1 MTEID
6 PPPSGT
12 RAPSMAL
19 IAVAN
24 QKGGVGKTTVAMQV
38 AAELSRRHRVLV
50 VDVDRQ
56 ESTVWWAENA
66 RDLLPFDFAGSQHPN
81 MLSRLRDLRAD
92 YEFVLVDTPGSLED
106 TAVLETVLDA
116 ADYALVP
123 VTPEPLAVDP
133 TLRTLSRLIEPRQL
147 GHGVLLNRIDPRVPH
162 QLQTWQGLLN
172 SELGV
177 PRLESYLRQYKV
189 QADAPVLGQLVT
201 SMRRNRRTE
210 GAIADIA
217 AIARELERLLSPALT
232 GAW

>member
-1 MTEID
+1 MTETE
-6 PPPSGT
+6 PRGAT
-12 RAPSMAL
+12 ASMV
-19 IAVAN
+19 IVAVAN

-38 AAELSRRHRVLV
+38 GAELSRRHRVLV

-56 ESTVWWAENA
+56 QSTVWWAENA
-66 RDLLPFDFAGSQHPN
+66 RDRLPFDFAGSQHPN
-81 MLSRLRDLRAD
+81 MLSRLGELRAD

-133 TLRTLSRLIEPRQL
+133 TLRTLSRLIEPRHL
-147 GHGVLLNRIDPRVPH
+147 RHGVLLNRIDPRVPR
-162 QLQTWQGLLN
+162 QLETWQRLLD

-177 PRLESYLRQYKV
+177 PRLESHLRQYKV
-189 QADAPVLGQLVT
+189 HAEAPVMGELVT
-201 SMRRNRRTE
+201 SLRRNRRTE
-210 GAIADIA
+210 GTISDIA
-217 AIARELERLLSPALT
+217 AIARELEQLLSPALT

>member
-1 MTEID
+1 MKLVAI
-6 PPPSGT
+6 
-12 RAPSMAL
+12 
-19 IAVAN
+19 AN

-38 AAELSRRHRVLV
+38 GAELSRRHRVLV

-56 ESTVWWAENA
+56 QSTVWWAENA
-66 RDLLPFDFAGSQHPN
+66 AALLPFDFAGGQHPN
-81 MLSRLRDLRAD
+81 MLSRLRDLRGD

-116 ADYALVP
+116 ADYVLVP

-133 TLRTLSRLIEPRQL
+133 TLRTLSRLIEPRHL
-147 GHGVLLNRIDPRVPH
+147 RHGVLLNRVDPRVPH
-162 QLQTWQGLLN
+162 QLQTWQSLLD

-177 PRLESYLRQYKV
+177 PRLEAYLRQYKA
-189 QADAPVLGQLVT
+189 QSDAPVLGQLVT
-201 SMRRNRRTE
+201 NMRRNRRTE

-217 AIARELERLLSPALT
+217 AIARELERLLSAALT

>member
-1 MTEID
+1 MTEIGAHPASVD
-6 PPPSGT
+6 
-12 RAPSMAL
+12 AL
-19 IAVAN
+19 TTAIVAIAN

-38 AAELSRRHRVLV
+38 GAELSRRHRVLV

-56 ESTVWWAENA
+56 QSTVWWAENA
-66 RDLLPFDFAGSQHPN
+66 RDGLPFDFAGSQHPN
-81 MLSRLRDLRAD
+81 VLSRLRELRAE
-92 YEFVLVDTPGSLED
+92 YEMVLVDTPGSLED

-133 TLRTLSRLIEPRQL
+133 TLRTLSRLIEPRRL
-147 GHGVLLNRIDPRVPH
+147 RHGVLLNRIDPRVPH
-162 QLQTWQGLLN
+162 QLETWQGLLD

-177 PRLESYLRQYKV
+177 PRLASYLRQYKV
-189 QADAPVLGQLVT
+189 QSDAPVMGRLVT
-201 SMRRNRRTE
+201 NMRRNRRTE

-217 AIARELERLLSPALT
+217 AIARELEQLLSPALT

>member
-6 PPPSGT
+6 PPQVSGNP
-12 RAPSMAL
+12 ASMV
-19 IAVAN
+19 IVAVAN

-38 AAELSRRHRVLV
+38 GAELSRRHRVLV

-56 ESTVWWAENA
+56 QSTVWWAENA
-66 RDLLPFDFAGSQHPN
+66 RDRMPFDFAGSQHPN
-81 MLSRLRDLRAD
+81 MLSRLRELRAD

-133 TLRTLSRLIEPRQL
+133 TLRTLSRLIEPRHL
-147 GHGVLLNRIDPRVPH
+147 RHGVLLNRVDPRVPH
-162 QLQTWQGLLN
+162 QLETWQRLLD

-177 PRLESYLRQYKV
+177 PRLESHLRQYKV
-189 QADAPVLGQLVT
+189 HAEAPVMGELVT
-201 SMRRNRRTE
+201 SLRRNRRTE
-210 GAIADIA
+210 GTIADIA
-217 AIARELERLLSPALT
+217 SIARELEQLLSPTLA